1 MKIWYDDIILNPL
14 TRFLMKLQSNP
25 NVYPY
30 VPFYDLSDKNIR
42 QNIVEKKYISEE
54 DLRKVVSR
62 ISQPNFSLSGK
73 TEAEKI
79 LSIFEGD
86 QIRFGPKKF
95 IIQGKAG
102 WIDRLN
108 YFIRQNIPIQ
118 FTILGFPFKI
128 PVPLKTNRVYPD
140 MGEVLSLIRLHFIA
154 TEIQKIYS
162 SGAIITIFT
171 EGAFGRFTGV
181 EDANWIAYRDF
192 LKELI
197 DMLCFERQL
206 RIFDLSEM
214 EKTIPDFSKHFQEK
228 IRLLEEMHKQG
239 DLKIREAYNGTLD
252 AVLRIIAPRKNDTV
266 LLMDVY
272 NDHLPDDSV
281 SETVKT
287 IREDIRQ
294 RARASI
300 FQYHAYLRVR
310 DDVQYL
316 EKVVP
321 RAVALSVSPKPNRL
335 GVIPVNSECVR
346 LPYHG
351 VPVYD
356 PLRDVF
362 TIEYLIDLQRS
373 PLSYSAVYFKKDK
386 EEKPF
391 YYIIR

>member
-1 MKIWYDDIILNPL
+1 MFGLDALKMQPALFLILMKIWYDDIILNPL

-154 TEIQKIYS
+154 TEYLPKGR
-162 SGAIITIFT
+162 SG
-171 EGAFGRFTGV
+171 
-181 EDANWIAYRDF
+181 
-192 LKELI
+192 
-197 DMLCFERQL
+197 
-206 RIFDLSEM
+206 
-214 EKTIPDFSKHFQEK
+214 
-228 IRLLEEMHKQG
+228 
-239 DLKIREAYNGTLD
+239 
-252 AVLRIIAPRKNDTV
+252 VLRALMTRIGSLIA
-266 LLMDVY
+266 
-272 NDHLPDDSV
+272 
-281 SETVKT
+281 
-287 IREDIRQ
+287 
-294 RARASI
+294 I
-300 FQYHAYLRVR
+300 F
-310 DDVQYL
+310 
-316 EKVVP
+316 
-321 RAVALSVSPKPNRL
+321 
-335 GVIPVNSECVR
+335 
-346 LPYHG
+346 
-351 VPVYD
+351 
-356 PLRDVF
+356 
-362 TIEYLIDLQRS
+362 
-373 PLSYSAVYFKKDK
+373 
-386 EEKPF
+386 
-391 YYIIR
+391 

>member
-1 MKIWYDDIILNPL
+1 
-14 TRFLMKLQSNP
+14 MKLQSNP

-42 QNIVEKKYISEE
+42 QNIIEKKYISED
-54 DLRKVVSR
+54 DLREMVSR
-62 ISQPNFSLSGK
+62 IPQPNFSLTGK
-73 TEAEKI
+73 TDAEKI
-79 LSIFEGD
+79 LSIFEDD
-86 QIRFGPKKF
+86 QIRFGPKEF
-95 IIQGKAG
+95 IAQGKTG

-108 YFIRQNIPIQ
+108 YFIRQNLPIQ

-140 MGEVLSLIRLHFIA
+140 MGEVLSLARLHFIA
-154 TEIQKIYS
+154 AEIQKIYS
-162 SGAIITIFT
+162 SGAVITIFT

-181 EDANWIAYRDF
+181 KDAHWIAYRDF

-197 DMLCFERQL
+197 GMLRFEKQL
-206 RIFDLSEM
+206 RISDLSEM
-214 EKTIPDFSKHFQEK
+214 EKIIPDFSKRFQEK
-228 IRLLEEMHKQG
+228 VELLEKAYEQG
-239 DLKIREAYNGTLD
+239 DPKVREAYNGTLD
-252 AVLRIIAPRKNDTV
+252 AVLRIIAPINNDATI
-266 LLMDVY
+266 LMDVY
-272 NDHLPDDSV
+272 NDHLSDDSV
-281 SETVKT
+281 SETARL

-356 PLRDVF
+356 QLRNVF

-373 PLSYSAVYFKKDK
+373 PLSYSTVYFKNDK

-391 YYIIR
+391 YYIIQ